1 MSTEQLSRISISTP
15 ENLRAEDKSTNK
27 KKLEAD
33 TKKRVD
39 INTLMNKVRE
49 ERKKENKN
57 TLVLFCL
64 IVSVIGVFGVIL
76 SF

>member
-1 MSTEQLSRISISTP
+1 MSTEQLSSISISTP
-15 ENLRAEDKSTNK
+15 ERLKVEDNSTNK

>member
-1 MSTEQLSRISISTP
+1 MSTEQLGSISISTP
-15 ENLRAEDKSTNK
+15 QKLRAENTSTNK

-57 TLVLFCL
+57 TLVLFSL
-64 IVSVIGVFGVIL
+64 IVSVIGFFGVVL

>member
-1 MSTEQLSRISISTP
+1 MSTEQLSSINISTP
-15 ENLRAEDKSTNK
+15 GRLKVEDNSTNK

-57 TLVLFCL
+57 TLVLFYL

>member
-1 MSTEQLSRISISTP
+1 MSTEQLRSISISTP
-15 ENLRAEDKSTNK
+15 ENLRTEDKSTNK

-33 TKKRVD
+33 IKKRVD

>member
-1 MSTEQLSRISISTP
+1 MSTEQLSSISISTP
-15 ENLRAEDKSTNK
+15 ERLKVEDNSTNK

-57 TLVLFCL
+57 TLVLFSL
-64 IVSVIGVFGVIL
+64 IVSVIGFFGVVL

>member
-1 MSTEQLSRISISTP
+1 MSTEQLRSISISTP

-33 TKKRVD
+33 IKKRVD

>member
-1 MSTEQLSRISISTP
+1 MSTEQLRSISISTP

-33 TKKRVD
+33 IKKRVD
-39 INTLMNKVRE
+39 INALMNKVRE
-49 ERKKENKN
+49 ERKKENKS

>member
-33 TKKRVD
+33 IKKRVD

>member
-1 MSTEQLSRISISTP
+1 MSTVQLRSISISTP

-33 TKKRVD
+33 IKKRVD

-64 IVSVIGVFGVIL
+64 IVSVIGVFGVIF

>member
-1 MSTEQLSRISISTP
+1 MSTEQLSSINISVP
-15 ENLRAEDKSTNK
+15 ERLRVEDKSANK
-27 KKLEAD
+27 KKLETD

-57 TLVLFCL
+57 TLVLFSL

>member
-1 MSTEQLSRISISTP
+1 MSTEQLRSISISTP
-15 ENLRAEDKSTNK
+15 ENLRTEDKSTNK
-27 KKLEAD
+27 KKIEAD
-33 TKKRVD
+33 IKKRVD

>member
-1 MSTEQLSRISISTP
+1 MSTEQLGSINISTP
-15 ENLRAEDKSTNK
+15 ERLRVEDKSANK
-27 KKLEAD
+27 KKLETD

-57 TLVLFCL
+57 TLVLFSL

>member
-1 MSTEQLSRISISTP
+1 MSTEQLRSISISTP
-15 ENLRAEDKSTNK
+15 ENLRTEDKSTNK

-33 TKKRVD
+33 IKKRVD
-39 INTLMNKVRE
+39 INALMNKVRE

>member
-1 MSTEQLSRISISTP
+1 MSTEQLGSINISAP
-15 ENLRAEDKSTNK
+15 ERLRVEDKSANK
-27 KKLEAD
+27 KKLETD

-57 TLVLFCL
+57 TLVLFSL